1 MNCIAR
7 EELEWLVKLYCKIGI
22 VLQLR
27 RLGGL
32 ELYYKRRKIVL
43 QYRGVREKKLYCNT
57 PLCIVS

>member
-7 EELEWLVKLYCKIGI
+7 EELEWLVKLYCKMGI

-32 ELYYKRRKIVL
+32 ELYCKRRKIVL
-43 QYRGVREKKLYCNT
+43 QYRGVQEKKNCIAIH
-57 PLCIVS
+57 LCVL